1 MNVYYISLSDK
12 YEFLPHSIE
21 DYHLESFIKCIK
33 EESQCQEYIVNH
45 FQEILLLS
53 KISKLEIFLAES
65 GKQFLSKLE
74 EQSASVNNPIV
85 SAVAMPSSQL
95 IASQSGG
102 MNTYLV
108 GGLVLLITA
117 AYVKYGT
124 KSNFVNI
131 DSVVERV
138 IDYDHNMKVKDQR
151 RIIIGCEIFSSQ
163 KTYTC
168 ALKVSRN
175 RHYIME
181 YQAEAKIYKTFQS
194 KSRNLPVMD
203 FYGDNMKRTDSNSYL
218 QIEDIHI
225 GDDSIDMFMIRG
237 GDKIRFHRDDRAG
250 NRLHPNTVYYYFAME
265 WNPEFNSALNIWK
278 PRYGRSK
285 FSAPKRKESIQ
296 NIISTLGELN
306 ENYGFYHGDLKD
318 DNVFISSDPNTEIYV
333 KHMDFDFSGFV
344 GDYGNSNLKVISSF
358 FPKNEYSSSGPVGDL
373 RAGIIRGRQDV
384 KNYLYLYDV
393 YRLWCSI
400 MWDIQ
405 QSGRYDTT
413 HSINSIEGNNGSI
426 QFSLKDF
433 VDFFTSNGDNKY
445 PFFNQRSTGNRK
457 ITILINNIA
466 DGGIGMRDDWNS
478 TLMDENIFND
488 LYNFIINK

>member
-65 GKQFLSKLE
+65 GKEFLSRLE
-74 EQSASVNNPIV
+74 EQSVSVNNPIV
-85 SAVAMPSSQL
+85 SAVAMPSGQL

-102 MNTYLV
+102 MNPYLV

-124 KSNFVNI
+124 KSNFINI
-131 DSVVERV
+131 DSVVDRV
-138 IDYDHNMKVKDQR
+138 IDYDDDMTVEDQR

-175 RHYIME
+175 RDYINE
-181 YQAEAKIYKTFQS
+181 YQAEAKIYKTFQA

-203 FYGDNMKRTDSNSYL
+203 FYGDNMKTTDSNSYL

-225 GDDSIDMFMIRG
+225 GDDSLDMFMIRG
-237 GDKIRFHRDDRAG
+237 GDEIRFDRYDRAG

-285 FSAPKRKESIQ
+285 FSATKRNESIR

-306 ENYGFYHGDLKD
+306 EDYGFYHGDLKD
-318 DNVFISSDPNTEIYV
+318 DNVFISNDSNTEIHV

-344 GDYGNSNLKVISSF
+344 GDYDNSNLKVISSF
-358 FPKNEYSSSGPVGDL
+358 FPNNRYHSGPVGNL
-373 RAGIIRGRQDV
+373 SAGIRTGSQDV
-384 KNYLYLYDV
+384 KNYLYLFDV

-413 HSINSIEGNNGSI
+413 HSMNSIEANNGSI

-433 VDFFTSNGDNKY
+433 VDFFISNGDNKY
-445 PFFNQRSTGNRK
+445 PFFDQRSTSNRK

-466 DGGIGMRDDWNS
+466 SAGIGRQNDWNR